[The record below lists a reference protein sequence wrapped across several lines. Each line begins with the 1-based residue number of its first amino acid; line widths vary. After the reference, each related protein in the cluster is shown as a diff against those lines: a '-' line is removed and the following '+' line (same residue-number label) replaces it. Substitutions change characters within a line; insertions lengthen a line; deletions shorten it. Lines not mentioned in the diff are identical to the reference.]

1 MAISYSWS
9 FSALD
14 VELGPDAADHTDVVY
29 TVHWRYSATDE
40 EDPPH
45 TASSIGTSSVTWEE
59 GDPWIAYG
67 DLTQSDVEGWVEE
80 DLGEDGVKALEASL
94 AANIAEQVTPTHET
108 MRGDELPWNEGDG
121 D

>member
-9 FSALD
+9 FLALD
-14 VELGPDAADHTDVVY
+14 VELGPDADDHTDVVY
-29 TVHWRYSATDE
+29 TIHWRYSATDG

-45 TASSIGTSSVTWEE
+45 TASSIGTSSVKWEE
-59 GDPWIAYG
+59 GDPWIPYG
-67 DLTQSDVEGWVEE
+67 DLTQSDVEGWVVEN
-80 DLGEDGVKALEASL
+80 LGEERIEQMESSL
-94 AANIAEQVTPTHET
+94 DANIAEQVTPTHET

>member
-1 MAISYSWS
+1 MSISYSWN

-14 VELGPDAADHTDVVY
+14 VELGPDAEDHTDVVY
-29 TVHWRYSATDE
+29 TIHWRYSATDG

-45 TASSIGTSSVTWEE
+45 EASIIGTSSVKWEE
-59 GDPWIAYG
+59 SEPWIPYE
-67 DLTQSDVEGWVEE
+67 DLTESDVQGWTEE
-80 DLGEDGVKALEASL
+80 QLGEERIEQMESSL

-108 MRGDELPWNEGDG
+108 FRTMPWNEGDG